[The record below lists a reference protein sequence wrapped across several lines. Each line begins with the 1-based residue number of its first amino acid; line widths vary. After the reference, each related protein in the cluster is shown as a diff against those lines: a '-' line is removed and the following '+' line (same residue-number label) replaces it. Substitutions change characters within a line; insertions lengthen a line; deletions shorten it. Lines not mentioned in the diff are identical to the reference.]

1 MLFFI
6 LQCKL
11 SAQITLSGMVK
22 DEKAEPLIGA
32 TIYLKH
38 ANICTTTDVRGLFK
52 ISTQINDSF
61 MVEVSYVGFE
71 NTSLKL
77 SPQSQ
82 YIEIQLKSS
91 GKELN
96 QVVVSAGRF
105 QQEIKRVTVST
116 DIIKPYLIQNKGTVN
131 MEGIMNQL
139 PGVNVIDGQVNIR
152 GGSGWSYGAGS
163 RVTVMVDDLVFQS
176 ADNGSVQWKFL
187 PTENIEQMEVIKGA
201 SSVLYGSSA
210 LYGVVNIRT
219 GNPKEKP
226 QTKFNIISGVYDRLP
241 RDSSRWSNNARLM
254 NGFSAFHSQRFRLM
268 DAVVAVNYLKDD
280 GYRLGED
287 DERLRVSFKTSH
299 RHKKVAGLR
308 YGINGSVMTQNSSS
322 FLIWES
328 FTLGYTAQDSIK
340 SQTNARLITIDPHL
354 DFYTSRIHHKIRM
367 RYNHTRN
374 EISNGDTSSNQ
385 DNQFDLYLAEYQ
397 NQISLFKNRGTISS
411 GIMGSFTTSNSPL
424 YQGVHQIKNFAP
436 YVQADLRFQKL
447 SVSLGYRFE
456 HFELDG
462 KSEQAS
468 IIRTG
473 LNYEL
478 TKATFLRASFGQGF
492 RFPSIAE
499 RFITTSV
506 GLLNVFA
513 NPELKAEKGWS
524 SELAIKQG
532 FKLGN
537 QFSGFIDVA
546 AFWTQ
551 YQNMIEFNFGLWKI
565 SPNVFDGIGFKAINV
580 GETRITGLDFVVGT
594 DGKIG
599 AFTIRSLIGYTYTK
613 PVSLDPDFIFAQDS
627 FAAKYSHKSTSE
639 DSTNNL
645 LKYRYTHLFKY
656 DIEVGYKKWILGI
669 SQRYNSYMTNVDGAF
684 VKPIILNIYIVPDVE
699 RGRAM
704 NPNGD
709 LITDIRVGYKLNTK
723 LNFQFLVNNLTNH
736 EQMTR
741 PGDLRPPRMFLFQV
755 QYALQ

>member
-1 MLFFI
+1 M
-6 LQCKL
+6 
-11 SAQITLSGMVK
+11 
-22 DEKAEPLIGA
+22 
-32 TIYLKH
+32 
-38 ANICTTTDVRGLFK
+38 
-52 ISTQINDSF
+52 
-61 MVEVSYVGFE
+61 
-71 NTSLKL
+71 
-77 SPQSQ
+77 
-82 YIEIQLKSS
+82 
-91 GKELN
+91 
-96 QVVVSAGRF
+96 
-105 QQEIKRVTVST
+105 
-116 DIIKPYLIQNKGTVN
+116 
-131 MEGIMNQL
+131 
-139 PGVNVIDGQVNIR
+139 
-152 GGSGWSYGAGS
+152 
-163 RVTVMVDDLVFQS
+163 
-176 ADNGSVQWKFL
+176 
-187 PTENIEQMEVIKGA
+187 
-201 SSVLYGSSA
+201 
-210 LYGVVNIRT
+210 
-219 GNPKEKP
+219 
-226 QTKFNIISGVYDRLP
+226 
-241 RDSSRWSNNARLM
+241 
-254 NGFSAFHSQRFRLM
+254 
-268 DAVVAVNYLKDD
+268 
-280 GYRLGED
+280 
-287 DERLRVSFKTSH
+287 
-299 RHKKVAGLR
+299 
-308 YGINGSVMTQNSSS
+308 
-322 FLIWES
+322 
-328 FTLGYTAQDSIK
+328 
-340 SQTNARLITIDPHL
+340 
-354 DFYTSRIHHKIRM
+354 
-367 RYNHTRN
+367 
-374 EISNGDTSSNQ
+374 
-385 DNQFDLYLAEYQ
+385 YLAEYQ

-411 GIMGSFTTSNSPL
+411 GIMGSFTSSNSPL

-447 SVSLGYRFE
+447 SLSLGYRFE
-456 HFELDG
+456 YFELDG

-513 NPELKAEKGWS
+513 NPELSAEKGWS

-537 QFSGFIDVA
+537 QFSGFVDVA

-565 SPNVFDGIGFKAINV
+565 LPNVFDGIGFKAVNV

-613 PVSLDPDFIFAQDS
+613 PVSLDPDFIFARDS
-627 FAAKYSHKSTSE
+627 FAATYSHKTTSE
-639 DSTNNL
+639 DTTNNL

-656 DIEVGYKKWILGI
+656 DIEVGYKKWMFGI

-684 VKPIILNIYIVPDVE
+684 VKPIVLNIYIVPEVE

-723 LNFQFLVNNLTNH
+723 LNFQFLVNNITNH